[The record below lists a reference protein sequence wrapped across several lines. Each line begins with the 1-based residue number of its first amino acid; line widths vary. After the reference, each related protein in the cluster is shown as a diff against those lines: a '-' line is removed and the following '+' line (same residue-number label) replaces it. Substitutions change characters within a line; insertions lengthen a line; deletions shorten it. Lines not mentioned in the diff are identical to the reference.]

1 MAHNVKC
8 YYCGR
13 TFDRDIV
20 PFIKIEGTRRYAHKN
35 CNLDNIKEVNKDK
48 ILLDNY
54 IKKLFRMDFVPPRV
68 VTQIKE
74 YNEQM
79 KMSFHGIHM
88 TLFYCFDIKCVMK
101 PDLINPTIALVPYY
115 YKEASEYFKKI
126 SQAVELNKDK
136 KVDNYIP
143 KVQTVKIKSPQKNP
157 MRKRQLF
164 TFLDEEVEDDV

>member
-20 PFIKIEGTRRYAHKN
+20 PCVKIEGTRRYAHKN
-35 CNLDNIKEVNKDK
+35 CTLNTIETKDKDK

-54 IKKLFRMDFVPPRV
+54 VKQLFKMDFVPPRV
-68 VTQIKE
+68 VMQIKE

-79 KMSFHGIHM
+79 QMSFHGIHM
-88 TLFYCFDIKCVMK
+88 TLFYCFDIKHSLK

-115 YKEASEYFKKI
+115 YKEASEYFKRI
-126 SQAVELNKDK
+126 SQAVTVNKNK
-136 KVDNYIP
+136 EINKYIP
-143 KVQTVKIKSPQKNP
+143 QQYTVTIKSPQKNP
-157 MRKRQLF
+157 MKKRKLF